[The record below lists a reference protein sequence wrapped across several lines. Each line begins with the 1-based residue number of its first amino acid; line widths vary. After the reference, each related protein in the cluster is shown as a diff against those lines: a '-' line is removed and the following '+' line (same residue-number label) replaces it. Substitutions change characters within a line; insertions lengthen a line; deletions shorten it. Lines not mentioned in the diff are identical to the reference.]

1 MPRKKLIL
9 MLIAAGLVLAATS
22 AAFSLY
28 LWNWLANDSPVD
40 AGTPPVA
47 VPAPTSAAE
56 PPVPPASR

>member
-1 MPRKKLIL
+1 MTRKKLIL

-28 LWNWLANDSPVD
+28 PWNWLANDRPAD
-40 AGTPPVA
+40 AETPPVA
-47 VPAPTSAAE
+47 VPAPAAK